1 MCFLFQALNN
11 YLRTARHGP
20 RLVSLMD
27 EPLLRQPSLV
37 LCGLDSTT
45 EDAGSKSSDIEN
57 ELLELHIRLNAAIS
71 L

>member
-1 MCFLFQALNN
+1 
-11 YLRTARHGP
+11 
-20 RLVSLMD
+20 LMD